1 MLLVPRE
8 HLLHPISMT
17 TKTAQRVWFI
27 TGCSSGFGRLLAEE
41 VLKAGDKVVATARN
55 IATIADLEKTYPK
68 TARAISL
75 DVTHR
80 DQITAAVDQALEH
93 FGHVDVLVNNAG
105 YGLMAAIEEASD
117 DEIKRVIETNVYGTV
132 NVTRAFLPHFR
143 ARRSGHIL
151 NLSSIA
157 GIISTA
163 GLGFYNLT
171 KFAVEGFTEA
181 LATELAPLGVKVT
194 IIEPGPFRTEF
205 LGGSAVF
212 TKTRIADYRETAG
225 KVMDNLAGAA
235 GSQKGDPLKAV
246 EAIVQVVNS
255 PEPPLRL
262 LLGAAA
268 WRRFHDKID
277 LLERDAK
284 AWEKVTLGADFKD
297 RD

>member
-1 MLLVPRE
+1 
-8 HLLHPISMT
+8 MT
-17 TKTAQRVWFI
+17 STKTAQRVWFI

-68 TARAISL
+68 TARALSL
-75 DVTHR
+75 DVTHPE
-80 DQITAAVDQALEH
+80 QIKSAVEQALEH

-105 YGLMAAIEEASD
+105 YGLMAAVEEASD
-117 DEIKRVIETNVYGTV
+117 ADIKHVIDTNVYGTV
-132 NVTRAFLPHFR
+132 HVTRAFLPHFR
-143 ARRSGHIL
+143 ARKSGHVL

-157 GIISTA
+157 GIISTP
-163 GLGFYNLT
+163 GLGYYNLT

-181 LATELAPLGVKVT
+181 LAAELAPLGIKVT
-194 IIEPGPFRTEF
+194 IIEPGPFRTKF

-212 TKTRIADYRETAG
+212 AKTRIADYAATAG
-225 KVMDNLAGAA
+225 KTLDTMTAYAGQ
-235 GSQKGDPLKAV
+235 QKGDPMKAV

>member
-1 MLLVPRE
+1 MASTE
-8 HLLHPISMT
+8 N

-55 IATIADLEKTYPK
+55 IATVADLETAYPK
-68 TARAISL
+68 TARVLSL
-75 DVTHR
+75 DVTHPE
-80 DQITAAVDQALEH
+80 QIKAAVEQGLEQ

-105 YGLMAAIEEASD
+105 YGLMAAVEEASD
-117 DEIKRVIETNVYGTV
+117 ADIKHVIDTNVYGVV

-143 ARRSGHIL
+143 ARKSGHIL
-151 NLSSIA
+151 NVSSIA
-157 GIISTA
+157 GIISTP
-163 GLGFYNLT
+163 GLGYYNLT

-181 LATELAPLGVKVT
+181 LAAELAPLGIKVT
-194 IIEPGPFRTEF
+194 IIEPGPFRTKF

-212 TKTRIADYRETAG
+212 AKTRIADYAGTAG
-225 KVMDNLAGAA
+225 KTLDTMAAYAGQ
-235 GSQKGDPLKAV
+235 QKGDPMKAV

-284 AWEKVTLGADFKD
+284 AWEKVTLGVDFPAA
-297 RD
+297 